1 MVDATLIRVYW
12 NFVDYP
18 DVTYLVQVTGN
29 IQDNPE
35 FLMDVSSYRTDI
47 NYFEFPVPCST
58 SYSVTVFAQNT
69 AGISRPSQAV
79 TGVTGTRQQTLNA

>member
-12 NFVDYP
+12 NFVDCP

-35 FLMDVSSYRTDI
+35 SLMDVSSYWTDI

-58 SYSVTVFAQNT
+58 SYSVTVFAQNS

-79 TGVTGTRQQTLNA
+79 TGVTGTRQQVKL